1 MEKKHLGRQE
11 VQFSLRELSLKVEMR
26 VGQSYLSR
34 VEAGKQAREAKPGR
48 LVRGEPPHNLADLV
62 TYGARLVVII
72 NLIIDFVKK
81 RNTKEY
87 HNDSMMISTS
97 SGTTYVEGGKV

>member
-1 MEKKHLGRQE
+1 MEKKHLGRRE
-11 VQFSLRELSLKVEMR
+11 LQFSLRELSLKVEMR
-26 VGQSYLSR
+26 VGQSYLSG

-72 NLIIDFVKK
+72 NLIIDLVRK

-87 HNDSMMISTS
+87 HNDSMVISAS